1 MSEQPQQIG
10 GGMRILL
17 YVVSVFIPIA
27 GFILYFVYKGRPD
40 EESKSLAGT
49 ILKVTIASL
58 VVWIICCILVTVLP
72 AILGVALGV

>member
-17 YVVSVFIPIA
+17 YVASFFIPIA

-49 ILKVTIASL
+49 ILKVTIASI
-58 VVWIICCILVTVLP
+58 VIWILCCILYFVVF
-72 AILGVALGV
+72 GALLAVGG

>member
-17 YVVSVFIPIA
+17 YVVSFFIFVV

-40 EESKSLAGT
+40 EESKAVAGT
-49 ILKVTIASL
+49 ILKVSIGST
-58 VVWIICCILVTVLP
+58 VVTGLCCILVLVTVFSSM
-72 AILGVALGV
+72 ALGV